1 MEDIGEMIK
10 KLLILVLCLFPLVV
24 HATKMTDFTEDTSP
38 TSDDIFWTTNAPGTS
53 PADRKVTLGNLLLWM
68 ATQTVSVGG
77 TWTMTTPVLD
87 TPTFTLADDSTLTLP
102 GAAVDSGWT
111 TGILGFGPDGTGI
124 FVNIADLEAT
134 IPISGEITDE
144 QVACWESS
152 ETPGTNKLKSC
163 GAKTTDNSTATHLL
177 CKDDSGEI
185 ENCTLSGLAI
195 SGTTSPTITV
205 TSAPAIPS
213 GTNPTVDAAGEIAI
227 DTDGANVTGDMTLR
241 VYDGAATVAIG
252 RKLHDIHVTV
262 VKPQDLADAVRD
274 AFLFWS
280 NETGMT
286 FTITSIKC
294 WAGTDDTTL
303 NVEETD
309 ADGQNNTTVDA
320 IECATNGTGVY
331 TDAQTTFT
339 GATIEAGHLLWLDF
353 DDTDDPSFVKITVS
367 GWFNAAVD

>member
-1 MEDIGEMIK
+1 M
-10 KLLILVLCLFPLVV
+10 
-24 HATKMTDFTEDTSP
+24 
-38 TSDDIFWTTNAPGTS
+38 
-53 PADRKVTLGNLLLWM
+53 
-68 ATQTVSVGG
+68 
-77 TWTMTTPVLD
+77 
-87 TPTFTLADDSTLTLP
+87 
-102 GAAVDSGWT
+102 
-111 TGILGFGPDGTGI
+111 
-124 FVNIADLEAT
+124 
-134 IPISGEITDE
+134 
-144 QVACWESS
+144 
-152 ETPGTNKLKSC
+152 
-163 GAKTTDNSTATHLL
+163 
-177 CKDDSGEI
+177 

-195 SGTTSPTITV
+195 SGTTNPTITV

-309 ADGQNNTTVDA
+309 ADGQNNATVDA

-331 TDAQTTFT
+331 TDAQTTIT